1 MERKSLTLYLG
12 PGVDFTYFTGTIP
25 TVSPQTM
32 AARGQGDNCQE
43 DWFLEH
49 FHEFLGLSRYLF
61 TAMLVLQC
69 PVFMVDTCYC

>member
-43 DWFLEH
+43 DRFMEH
-49 FHEFLGLSRYLF
+49 FHELISIYCYASFAVSSVLG
-61 TAMLVLQC
+61 
-69 PVFMVDTCYC
+69 